1 MVPLPQMSFTGI
13 ADYLL
18 VATGLAIGFAI
29 FQPPMQQLENAFRR
43 N

>member
-1 MVPLPQMSFTGI
+1 MVPLPRMSFTGI
-13 ADYLL
+13 VDYLAL
-18 VATGLAIGFAI
+18 AAGLAIGFAI